1 MAKALVEAC
10 DAEQVALHEP
20 LLTMLLDATTTRR
33 SSPRMADN
41 QDGQADATYLDCSDD
56 VGYRTYTFGG
66 TVTEGTVV
74 ALRYVH
80 SMQLAH
86 QIDTCCL

>member
-1 MAKALVEAC
+1 MLNTCAERVAKALVEAC

-20 LLTMLLDATTTRR
+20 LLDMLFDATQLCTVAPR
-33 SSPRMADN
+33 SVKDW
-41 QDGQADATYLDCSDD
+41 DGRTEEGESDRSDD

-74 ALRYVH
+74 ALRYA
-80 SMQLAH
+80 S
-86 QIDTCCL
+86 

>member
-20 LLTMLLDATTTRR
+20 LLAVLFDATA
-33 SSPRMADN
+33 PRTVAPQGVEKWDHPTE
-41 QDGQADATYLDCSDD
+41 GTVLGCSDD

-66 TVTEGTVV
+66 ADVAEGTVV
-74 ALRYVH
+74 ALRY
-80 SMQLAH
+80 APGPCC
-86 QIDTCCL
+86 TCPR